1 MSESDS
7 ESSLSGLDEAGLVAE
22 ALEDYQE
29 KEQVIHRKKRFDAY
43 AAKEE
48 IVISQESLSNLVLT
62 KKQIAQLKR
71 EQKERDQVEKR
82 ERTEKQKQQLKDA
95 QEKRR
100 KQLDLRKSKDEEG
113 ITLKINKTQIRKVR
127 KEPVDKPLPK
137 VKEVLVSDDEEE
149 EKPRKFQATK
159 PNLDDLE
166 LKMKKLEQINT
177 VIETQNPYL
186 AMILQNRNRK

>member
-7 ESSLSGLDEAGLVAE
+7 ESSLSGLDDAELVAE
-22 ALEDYQE
+22 ALEEYEQ
-29 KEQVIHRKKRFDAY
+29 KEQAVNRKKRFDSY
-43 AAKEE
+43 AGKEE

-62 KKQIAQLKR
+62 KKQITQLKR

-82 ERTEKQKQQLKDA
+82 ERTEKQKQQLKEA

-100 KQLDLRKSKDEEG
+100 KQIDLRKSKDEEG

-127 KEPVDKPLPK
+127 KESVEKPLPK

-149 EKPRKFQATK
+149 EKPKKFQAKK

-166 LKMKKLEQINT
+166 EKMKKLEKINN

-186 AMILQNRNRK
+186 AMILKNRK